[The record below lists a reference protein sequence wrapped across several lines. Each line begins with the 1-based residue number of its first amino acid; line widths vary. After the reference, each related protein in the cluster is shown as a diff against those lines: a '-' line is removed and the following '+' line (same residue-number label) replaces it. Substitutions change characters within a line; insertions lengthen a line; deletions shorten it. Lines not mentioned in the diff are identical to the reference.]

1 MKTSLINS
9 ELLDAKIEE
18 SGLRIS
24 FIIEKLGISGTAFY
38 KKKSGE
44 IPFRAA
50 EIYVLKDLLRLSD
63 ADVEAIFMFKG

>member
-38 KKKSGE
+38 KKKNGE

-50 EIYVLKDLLRLSD
+50 EIYVLRDLLRLSD
-63 ADVEAIFMFKG
+63 ADVESIFTFQG